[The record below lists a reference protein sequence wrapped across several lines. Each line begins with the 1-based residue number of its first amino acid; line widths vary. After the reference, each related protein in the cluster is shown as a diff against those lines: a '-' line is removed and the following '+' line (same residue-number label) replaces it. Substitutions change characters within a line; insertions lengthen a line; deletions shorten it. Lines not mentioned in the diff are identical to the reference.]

1 MEWVVVKTL
10 LSLAAVLALM
20 GAVVFVMKRFMLGGR
35 SSSSHIVEM
44 RVLGT
49 MMLQPKRVISVV
61 KVMNKVLILGVSEHG
76 MQTLGELND
85 ERSLQQ
91 IADKLAAR
99 NGDTAA
105 AVRTGA
111 GTSPSFARALALQL
125 TKLAAKGAS

>member
-20 GAVVFVMKRFMLGGR
+20 GAVVFVMKRFLLGGR

-125 TKLAAKGAS
+125 TKLAAKGAH

>member
-20 GAVVFVMKRFMLGGR
+20 GAVVFVMKRFLLGGR
-35 SSSSHIVEM
+35 SSSSCIVEM

-85 ERSLQQ
+85 EQSLQQ
-91 IADKLAAR
+91 IAAKLAAQ
-99 NGDTAA
+99 NGDGK

-125 TKLAAKGAS
+125 TKLAAKGAH

>member
-85 ERSLQQ
+85 EQSLQQ
-91 IADKLAAR
+91 IADKLAAQ
-99 NGDTAA
+99 NGDGKV
-105 AVRTGA
+105 VRTGA
-111 GTSPSFARALALQL
+111 GTAPSFARALALQL
-125 TKLAAKGAS
+125 TKLAARGAH